1 MGCTQYKVGYEVHK
15 VGYEVGV
22 ASNTRSEIWWE
33 YELQYGGYEKKVRIQ
48 SNTSFSF
55 ENEVVHLVTRNFFCS
70 VPAKKNHENICSW
83 AQTPYWP
90 RLHHQVR
97 FWIPRCFFLS
107 CSIKKKSMFSALA
120 AAPSRDRHHSSTVWC
135 AHVSAAPCIS
145 PGRPAP
151 APQPQRL
158 PPLFAD
164 SAAAPPPP
172 HCSSN

>member
-1 MGCTQYKVGYEVHK
+1 M
-15 VGYEVGV
+15 
-22 ASNTRSEIWWE
+22 
-33 YELQYGGYEKKVRIQ
+33 L
-48 SNTSFSF
+48 
-55 ENEVVHLVTRNFFCS
+55 EVVSVLSLGPRWGALLLCGMHLDGRFYPFYLVRLSGLKNGFLESGAHLGLMFRIKAWDLLPYYIPL
-70 VPAKKNHENICSW
+70 VPAKKNLLNKCSW
-83 AQTPYWP
+83 ARTPYWSL
-90 RLHHQVR
+90 LHHQVR
-97 FWIPRCFFLS
+97 FWIPRWLLLS
-107 CSIKKKSMFSALA
+107 CSIKKSMFSALA
-120 AAPSRDRHHSSTVWC
+120 AAPSRDRHHSLTVWC